1 MARLEALAAWF
12 FSCLGIVLLGVS
24 ILVVPANAF
33 ADAGSDCINLC
44 TVECGADKN
53 CYNSCVGG
61 CCATACSGDP
71 VCGEQCCN
79 AACMGDPTCM
89 NACLAAQG
97 KFCNVKPV
105 YDCSDGGRECR
116 YDQDVGGCISNRMDG
131 MGGYEFCS
139 VKVFPVSCGACEC
152 KQKSNEKVCEC
163 KAK

>member
-79 AACMGDPTCM
+79 AACMGDPTCL

-97 KFCNVKPV
+97 GICNGPPV
-105 YDCSDGGRECR
+105 NDCSQGMQCFYSVDKQEC
-116 YDQDVGGCISNRMDG
+116 VGQCNKEVIPCRACKCVPKSMD
-131 MGGYEFCS
+131 EPKNC
-139 VKVFPVSCGACEC
+139 VC
-152 KQKSNEKVCEC
+152 KIP
-163 KAK
+163 